1 MDFPKLSSPSLKDL
15 FIREIESMILSGR
28 LPIGRRLPPER
39 ELAKEM
45 HVSRAVVNAGLVEMA
60 KKGFIEIRPRVG
72 AFITDY
78 RRYGTTETLL
88 SIMHYNG
95 GTLRK
100 TELKSLLEIR
110 LVLETLALESA
121 VPRLTKEDLAV
132 LKELAEEFGG
142 SEDPSESAQLIFRF
156 HHELCVL
163 SGNTLLPLIFH
174 SFREPAINLWERY
187 FTLHGVEVLH
197 NSTMEL
203 YGCLERRDAERAVAV
218 FRGTLQSAIDGGV
231 SIYYE

>member
-1 MDFPKLSSPSLKDL
+1 MEFPKLSSPSLKDL
-15 FIREIESMILSGR
+15 FVREIENMILSGK
-28 LPIGRRLPPER
+28 LPLGEKLPPER
-39 ELAKEM
+39 ELAEEM
-45 HVSRAVVNAGLVEMA
+45 HVSRAVVNAGLAEMA

-78 RRYGTTETLL
+78 RRYGTADTLL

-121 VPRLTKEDLAV
+121 VPNLTPENLAV
-132 LKELAEEFGG
+132 LKELAEDFGA
-142 SEDPSESAQLIFRF
+142 SENPAESARLIFRF

-174 SFREPAINLWERY
+174 SFKEPAVNLWERY
-187 FTLHGVEVLH
+187 FTLHGVSVLH
-197 NSTMEL
+197 RSTMRLCES
-203 YGCLERRDAERAVAV
+203 LENRDAAGAVAI
-218 FRGTLQSAIDGGV
+218 FRETLQMAIDGGA